1 MSLSLSPEQQTV
13 FNAYLAGQN
22 VFITGPGGTG
32 KTHLIRAI
40 YNNALKQKKPVQVCA
55 LTGCAALL
63 LACNAKTVHS
73 WAKIGLGKGLDVDIL
88 SKILKYRKTKPWV
101 STKLL
106 IIDEVSMMSM
116 RLFELLDYLGRKI
129 RKTELP
135 FGGIQVIF
143 SGDFYQL
150 PPVPDKGDEASAKFC
165 FESPRWQETFHKQ
178 IELRRNFRQGDS
190 TLASVLNQ
198 IRTGMLDRDGLELL
212 RCRVGLSLP
221 SDSLV
226 VPTKLFPRK
235 YSVELVNNSEMQKID
250 TEEYIYEP
258 ELVTDEVTPNVSET
272 AIEEEA
278 AHMQN
283 HALFDELVCLKKG
296 AQVMCI
302 ANIDLEDAKICNGS
316 VGIVTGFTTAPDGNE
331 YPIVKFQNGAERTMV
346 RHSWPS
352 ENIKGLCITQVP
364 LILAWAITIHKAQGA
379 TLDLLELD
387 IGSDVFEYGQ
397 TYVGLSR
404 VRSLDGLYISEFM
417 PEKIKANPKVHTFY
431 ETMNVLAG
439 LESLTT
445 VKYPI

>member
-1 MSLSLSPEQQTV
+1 MSISLSPEQQQV

-32 KTHLIRAI
+32 KTHLIRLIYKDAI
-40 YNNALKQKKPVQVCA
+40 KHNKAVQVCA

-63 LACNAKTVHS
+63 LECDAKTVHS
-73 WAKIGLGKGLDVDIL
+73 WAKIGLGKGSDVDIL
-88 SKILKYRKTKPWV
+88 SKILKYRKTKPWL

-106 IIDEVSMMSM
+106 IIDEISMMSM

-129 RKTELP
+129 RKKEQP

-165 FESPRWQETFHKQ
+165 FESPIWQQTFQKQ
-178 IELRRNFRQGDS
+178 FELQRNFRQGDS
-190 TLASVLNQ
+190 TLASILNQ
-198 IRTGMLDRDGLELL
+198 IRTGVLDASGMDLL
-212 RCRVGLSLP
+212 RSRVGLSLP
-221 SDSLV
+221 PDSLV
-226 VPTKLFPRK
+226 IPTKLFPRK
-235 YSVELVNNSEMQKID
+235 YSVELINNTEMQKLNTD
-250 TEEYIYEP
+250 EYIYEP
-258 ELVTDEVTPNVSET
+258 ELVTDEVNPNVSESV
-272 AIEEEA
+272 IEEEA
-278 AHMQN
+278 VNMQN

-316 VGIVTGFTTAPDGNE
+316 VGIVTGFTTAPDGKE
-331 YPIVKFQNGAERTMV
+331 YPTVKFQNGTVRVMA

-404 VRSLDGLYISEFM
+404 VRSLEGLYISEFM
-417 PEKIKANPKVHTFY
+417 PDKIKANPKVHTFY
-431 ETMNVLAG
+431 ETLDVLAG
-439 LESLTT
+439 LES
-445 VKYPI
+445 PPN

>member
-22 VFITGPGGTG
+22 VFVTGPGGTG
-32 KTHLIRAI
+32 KTHLIKAI
-40 YNNALKQKKPVQVCA
+40 YNDALKQKKPVQVCA

-63 LACNAKTVHS
+63 LECSAKTVHS
-73 WAKIGLGKGLDVDIL
+73 WAKIGLGKGSDVDIL
-88 SKILKYRKTKPWV
+88 SKILKYRKTKPWL

-129 RKTELP
+129 RKKEVP

-178 IELRRNFRQGDS
+178 IELRRNFRQADLS
-190 TLASVLNQ
+190 LASVLNQ
-198 IRTGMLDRDGLELL
+198 IRTGVLDASGRDLL
-212 RCRVGLSLP
+212 HSRIGLSLP
-221 SDSLV
+221 PDSLV
-226 VPTKLFPRK
+226 IPTKLFPRK
-235 YSVELVNNSEMQKID
+235 YSVELINNSEMQKID
-250 TEEYIYEP
+250 TDEYIYEP
-258 ELVTDEVTPNVSET
+258 VLVTDEVNPNVSEN

-316 VGIVTGFTTAPDGNE
+316 VGIVTGFSTALDGCE
-331 YPIVKFQNGAERTMV
+331 YPTVKFQNGTERVMA

-404 VRSLDGLYISEFM
+404 VRSLEGLYISEFM
-417 PEKIKANPKVHTFY
+417 PDKIKANPKVHTFY

-439 LESLTT
+439 LESLTS
-445 VKYPI
+445 